1 VVYYRD
7 SDRQEPVDAFLDE
20 LARTN
25 PRAAAKVDAY
35 VEQYLNGRPPSAGPP
50 EYPVTSQVQGQ
61 MRELRV
67 RFANTQYR
75 VLYQRSEKLVV
86 LLHAFEKNTRFRRRT
101 AKSPS
106 IASRTSAFAW
116 VLSPGFRH
124 AQPGGMRPA
133 KPARD
138 DLPHLISWK
147 GA

>member
-1 VVYYRD
+1 MGGKTQAVYYRD
-7 SDRQEPVDAFLDE
+7 SDRQEPVDTFLDE

-35 VEQYLNGRPPSAGPP
+35 VEQYLNGRAPSAGPP

-86 LLHAFEKNTRFRRRT
+86 LLHAFEKNTEALPSTDRQIALDRFKDFRVRMGAEPRVPPRAAGRDAPRKT
-101 AKSPS
+101 R
-106 IASRTSAFAW
+106 SR
-116 VLSPGFRH
+116 
-124 AQPGGMRPA
+124 
-133 KPARD
+133 
-138 DLPHLISWK
+138 
-147 GA
+147 